1 MINYLFLGCLKHN
14 RSLCV
19 ECAYVGMCDGQ
30 AANDCDLMNLA
41 EFETTLN
48 NRLAKLDDQFS
59 AISDVLK
66 AKKQAFTEMYR
77 KDPRISHDEEVS
89 CLLLTNETFDPVNL
103 SNDLKEK
110 NKSNL
115 NLKEMFEAQERLLC
129 TYLKLLLSPDL
140 ETDPN
145 HIEEYFNVLYNYIT
159 LEKHNGIN
167 LKVVNLLKK
176 NILYDLV
183 DLALG
188 TASKSL
194 THFRL

>member
-1 MINYLFLGCLKHN
+1 
-14 RSLCV
+14 
-19 ECAYVGMCDGQ
+19 MCDGQ

-89 CLLLTNETFDPVNL
+89 CLLLTNEAFDPANL
-103 SNDLKEK
+103 ANDPKER
-110 NKSNL
+110 NKSNS
-115 NLKEMFEAQERLLC
+115 NLKEMFDAQERLLC
-129 TYLKLLLSPDL
+129 AYLRLPLSLDL
-140 ETDPN
+140 EAHPN
-145 HIEEYFNVLYNYIT
+145 HIQECLNVLYNYIT
-159 LEKHNGIN
+159 SEKHNGMH
-167 LKVVNLLKK
+167 LKVDNLLTK

-183 DLALG
+183 GVALG

-194 THFRL
+194 ILFRFKDYGS